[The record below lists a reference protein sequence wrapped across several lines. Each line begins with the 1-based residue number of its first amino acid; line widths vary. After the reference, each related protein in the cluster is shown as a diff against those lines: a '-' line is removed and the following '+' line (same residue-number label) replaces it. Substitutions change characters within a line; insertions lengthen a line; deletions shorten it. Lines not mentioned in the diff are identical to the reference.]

1 MHKRLIGYY
10 MGCRGSWCMHFS
22 SFMMPGGNHGVTHP
36 TREWR
41 SPDSAGLG
49 EEQTAPS
56 GPESVAQALDV
67 VELD

>member
-1 MHKRLIGYY
+1 
-10 MGCRGSWCMHFS
+10 MHFS